1 MIPITSTA
9 FEVSP
14 MKYVGYEIAQVATI
28 KCSTG
33 TDTIPITDPDTL
45 SELRGEVI
53 ETFFTLYGRF
63 RDGKLLLADAIC
75 DSTDFDRVLQ
85 VYSRITGNQATLSPP
100 AGYLIQLP
108 A

>member
-1 MIPITSTA
+1 
-9 FEVSP
+9 

-85 VYSRITGNQATLSPP
+85 VYSMITGNQATLSPP

>member
-1 MIPITSTA
+1 
-9 FEVSP
+9 

-28 KCSTG
+28 KCQTG

-45 SELRGEVI
+45 RELEGKVI

-85 VYSRITGNQATLSPP
+85 VYSRITGNQAKLSPP
-100 AGYLIQLP
+100 SGYLIQLP